1 MILKK
6 LFIYDNDILFD
17 ILNEIKENLNFEPI
31 KISKKNLINQNDQN
45 NLDFLIISKNENEI
59 YKNHISFN
67 EFPTKL
73 EKIIQFINLSF
84 LKNKFIQQSQITI
97 GLYTLDLN
105 SREMLKDKTKLE
117 LTERE
122 TNLII
127 YLKESNSAVKIEKL
141 QKDVWSYGSKLET
154 HTVETHIYRLRK
166 KIKQKFNDD
175 NFIISSNKGYSIN

>member
-31 KISKKNLINQNDQN
+31 KIDKKNLIDQND
-45 NLDFLIISKNENEI
+45 LDFLILSKVENKI
-59 YKNHISFN
+59 YKNHIIFN
-67 EFPTKL
+67 EFPIKL

-84 LKNKFIQQSQITI
+84 LKNKFAQQSQITI
-97 GLYTLDLN
+97 GSYTLDLN
-105 SREMLKDKTKLE
+105 SREILKDKIKLE

-127 YLKESNSAVKIEKL
+127 YLKESRSAVKIEKL

-166 KIKQKFNDD
+166 KIKQKFDDD
-175 NFIISSNKGYSIN
+175 NFIISSNEGYFIN